1 MEILKTKHNV
11 IHEFFMLFSITII
24 LFLIGKTTKV
34 WQPKVAGI
42 LVGCTKTFLI
52 NGLMVILI
60 VNLLR
65 KTDRQTATAKH

>member
-11 IHEFFMLFSITII
+11 IHEFFMLFSFTII

-34 WQPKVAGI
+34 GNVGI
-42 LVGCTKTFLI
+42 LVWCTKTFLI